1 MTKRLNHG
9 SYEVLLSMLMFWLL
23 AGLLCLLTVA
33 ALLMIK
39 PPTAQLHSGRGEA
52 TLAIY
57 KDQLNELDRDVAAGA
72 LGTEEADAQRTE
84 ISRRLLAASR
94 EIGTLSGVNS
104 KFPKLL
110 VLVVPLLAAALYSQ
124 VGRLGLNDL
133 PREQRLAAAETS
145 NDWEALIAR
154 VEDQLVKNPK
164 DIQGWKLLIPNYLNL
179 GRYGDAAHAM
189 TQVIAL
195 EGPSADRLADLGEAL
210 VFENNGLVTSRS
222 VAIIG
227 EALKLNANNPKAQYY
242 AALGMA
248 QEGKTVEAK
257 QLFQTVLAEA
267 PVDAPYRSAVE
278 TQLAKLQP
286 SASAPNISDQQV
298 KAGQDMA
305 PEDRMAMIRSMVDG
319 LDEKLKSAP
328 NDVEGWLRLIRARSV
343 LGESDKAL
351 AALATARGVFA
362 SQPEPAKLLENLAQ
376 ELKLK

>member
-1 MTKRLNHG
+1 
-9 SYEVLLSMLMFWLL
+9 MLMFWLL

-39 PPTAQLHSGRGEA
+39 PPTAQPHSGRGEA

-57 KDQLNELDRDVAAGA
+57 QDQLNELDRDVAAGA

-94 EIGTLSGVNS
+94 EIGTLSGVSS

-195 EGPSADRLADLGEAL
+195 EGPSSDRLADLGEAL

-298 KAGQDMA
+298 KAGQAMA

-319 LDEKLKSAP
+319 LDEKLKSTP

-343 LGESDKAL
+343 LGENDKAL
-351 AALATARGVFA
+351 VALATARGVFA